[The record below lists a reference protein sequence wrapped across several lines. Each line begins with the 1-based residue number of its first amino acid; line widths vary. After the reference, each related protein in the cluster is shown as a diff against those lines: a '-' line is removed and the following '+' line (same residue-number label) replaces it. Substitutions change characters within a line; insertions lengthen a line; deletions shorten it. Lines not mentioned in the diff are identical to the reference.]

1 MKLPSRIIKIF
12 VLVALVAAISWGINS
27 STTAQQAAR
36 ARFSIEP
43 HSGSF
48 VVGNTINLSIYE
60 ECSQSGVNTLQANV
74 IYDTSRLQFISA
86 SSPLALVPPE
96 NTAGRVPL
104 AVYQIGGL
112 SAGKHHVA
120 TVAFRAVAAGTTTI
134 SFGSDSAI
142 IMPVGENLILT
153 QVWDGNTTGA
163 TFTLTSPTSSSP
175 PPTSSTPV
183 TGSTPAKPTA
193 PSSVPSPSKP
203 AGGSPS
209 TGGNAGRSAPQ
220 PSQQPTAS
228 PSSTTSPAVAGLA
241 ENVSLVA
248 VKIFGEGGKLLPG
261 IKVTINNQ
269 TVLTDASGIASFV
282 GLKPGTYKV
291 KAIINGKEIEK
302 FINVKGVST
311 VSGVQEFSIGQ
322 KTPTPYTKIVV
333 LSVALV
339 AMFII
344 VIFIIRKVLSKNND
358 YTGGITSGIIT
369 SSSSGQA
376 VTTGESE
383 TTLNQQPTP
392 PDSGDTVG
400 KIIGPTQV
408 PEKGNTQQGDSL

>member
-1 MKLPSRIIKIF
+1 MKLPNRIIKIF
-12 VLVALVAAISWGINS
+12 VLVALVAAISWGINAG
-27 STTAQQAAR
+27 TTAQQVAR
-36 ARFSIEP
+36 ARFSVEP

-60 ECSQSGVNTLQANV
+60 ECSEKGVNTLEANI
-74 IYDTSRLQFISA
+74 IYDASRLQFINA
-86 SSPLALVPPE
+86 SSPLVLALTR
-96 NTAGRVPL
+96 NTAGRVSL
-104 AVYQIGGL
+104 VVYQVEGL
-112 SAGKHHVA
+112 PDGKHHVA
-120 TVAFRAVAAGTTTI
+120 TIAFRAIAAGTTTI

-163 TFTLTSPTSSSP
+163 TFTLTSPTSSGP

-203 AGGSPS
+203 TSGTPT
-209 TGGNAGRSAPQ
+209 TGGNAGRPTPQ
-220 PSQQPTAS
+220 PSQQPAAS

-241 ENVSLVA
+241 ESTSLVA
-248 VKIFGEGGKLLPG
+248 VKILGEGGKLLPG

-269 TVLTDASGIASFV
+269 TILTDASGVASFV

-311 VSGVQEFSIGQ
+311 ASGVQEFSIGQ
-322 KTPTPYTKIVV
+322 KAPTPYVKIVI

-358 YTGGITSGIIT
+358 YTGGITTGIIT
-369 SSSSGQA
+369 GSSSGQA
-376 VTTGESE
+376 VTTGENE
-383 TTLNQQPTP
+383 TTLSQRPA
-392 PDSGDTVG
+392 PDSGGTVG
-400 KIIGPTQV
+400 KVIEPTQV
-408 PEKGNTQQGDSL
+408 PEKDNTLQGGGL